1 MNFQE
6 KYTEYKQ
13 RQEAKKF
20 FNQNNDYHLSTIDYI
35 KIIVI
40 GTVIAMFSTIVFE
53 LIGLQIGWSFS
64 FFNILTGYFTGS
76 IVLKIAKYGSQKV
89 GIASII
95 CYVLGTFFAPAAM
108 YYVFWRQMLSLSMCF
123 QIAMAQ
129 YGDLIS
135 ILFIVV
141 GAITAYET
149 SKN

>member
-95 CYVLGTFFAPAAM
+95 CYVLGTFFAPAVM
-108 YYVFWRQMLSLSMCF
+108 YYVFWLSNVIYINVFSNS
-123 QIAMAQ
+123 
-129 YGDLIS
+129 YGTIWGFDFYIIYSCWCNYCL
-135 ILFIVV
+135 
-141 GAITAYET
+141 
-149 SKN
+149 